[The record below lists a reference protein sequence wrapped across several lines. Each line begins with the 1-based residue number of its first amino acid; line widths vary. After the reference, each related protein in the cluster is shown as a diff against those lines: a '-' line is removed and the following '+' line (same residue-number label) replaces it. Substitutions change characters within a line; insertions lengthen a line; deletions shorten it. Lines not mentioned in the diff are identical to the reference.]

1 MTLMT
6 QGDPK
11 RIAADLTSEIYACLL
26 GSSGWQTFLDNL
38 SRTLPNGKV
47 SLFYHDVASRVG
59 ALTLHSQ
66 FEPERIA
73 AYKEYYCRLNPWME
87 KANNRP
93 LDLGVRAE
101 QMLPRREL
109 VRTEFYADFL
119 RPQGLDSAVGVTVFR
134 DHGCNFMLSI
144 LHGSPDEAKA
154 QSAAMLLGTLA
165 PHLRQAFTYYR
176 RAGAVTNASA
186 IVGAASDA
194 LGVGIVTVG
203 IDRRVRWANPGVHGL
218 LDSGDPIG
226 VDSRGRVTASRPDVR
241 EALDQAFGAGLR
253 GETAG
258 KRTLDVPARGDTRL
272 HTRLTIVVP
281 TLSPCEE
288 YFAGPC
294 VILLIEGSVA
304 RGVLTAER
312 LRCTFSL
319 TPAEARLACAIA
331 AGATLA
337 DAAAG
342 QGITR
347 ETARTQLKRIFVKM
361 DVHRQAELV
370 AKVHRLHSGSG

>member
-1 MTLMT
+1 MTVMT

-11 RIAADLTSEIYACLL
+11 RIAADLTNEIYACLL
-26 GSSGWQTFLDNL
+26 GSSGWQAFLDNL
-38 SRTLPNGKV
+38 SRTLPNGKT

-66 FEPERIA
+66 FEPERLT
-73 AYKEYYCRLNPWME
+73 AYKQHYCMLNPWMV

-101 QMLPRREL
+101 QMLPSREL
-109 VRTEFYADFL
+109 VRTEFFADFL

-144 LHGSPDEAKA
+144 LHGPAKEAQA

-165 PHLRQAFTYYR
+165 PHLRQAFAYYR

-194 LGVGIVTVG
+194 LGVGIITIG
-203 IDRRVRWANPGVHGL
+203 IDRRVRWANTGAYGL

-226 VDSRGRVTASRPDVR
+226 VDLRGRVIASRSDIR
-241 EALDQAFGAGLR
+241 EALDRAFGAALR

-258 KRTLDVPARGDTRL
+258 KRTLDVPARGNARIR
-272 HTRLTIVVP
+272 TRLTIVVP
-281 TLSPCEE
+281 ALSPSEE

-294 VILLIEGSVA
+294 VMLLIEGSAA
-304 RGVLTAER
+304 RSVPTAES
-312 LRCTFSL
+312 LRRTFSL

-370 AKVHRLHSGSG
+370 AKVHRLHSASG